1 MSKEILRFLDWALGF
16 LKISHLKDIFLFTKK
31 PSSNH
36 LEFFILCYK
45 KTYGDYLIIKGS
57 GLLSRSPGCKVKWRG
72 KNR

>member
-1 MSKEILRFLDWALGF
+1 MTHHNRYFSFYK
-16 LKISHLKDIFLFTKK
+16 KK

-57 GLLSRSPGCKVKWRG
+57 GLLRRSPGCKVKWRG